1 MMPALL
7 DEGACIISCSRP
19 W

>member
-1 MMPALL
+1 MPALL